1 MPTDNISE
9 YLLRVLLPQL
19 PPTGVTWLQKQL
31 GNLKTEKEFY
41 LAFSVAPRFTGK
53 KTLNLSDT
61 DLQEAETLRQG
72 CNPSSWTVD
81 QVARALLVLHIPHE
95 SPEAFVAILNKV
107 FSTADLNESATLYA
121 TLPLLPYPEQHIKR
135 AAEGVRTTMTQVFDA
150 IALNNPY
157 PHDYLP
163 EEAWNQLVLKSVF
176 NVRPLYQIYG
186 LDNRRN
192 EALAHIAIDYA
203 HERWAAGRTLTPE
216 LWRLVGPFIQPENIQ
231 DIKRLLSSSEEIH
244 QQAAILALSGSELP
258 EAKELLAQ
266 HPELAEDVRAKNIT
280 WQTIG
285 EKAYTA

>member
-1 MPTDNISE
+1 MSSNKISQ
-9 YLLRVLLPQL
+9 YLYTILLPQL
-19 PPTGVTWLQKQL
+19 PPAGVTWLQKQIDT
-31 GNLKTEKEFY
+31 LKTEKEFY

-53 KTLNLSDT
+53 KRLSLSET
-61 DLQEAETLRQG
+61 DLQEAAALRTGFNPQGWTADQTARTLLIL
-72 CNPSSWTVD
+72 
-81 QVARALLVLHIPHE
+81 AILHQTPAEYIT
-95 SPEAFVAILNKV
+95 ILNKV
-107 FSTADLNESATLYA
+107 FGTADLNESATLYA
-121 TLPLLPYPEQHIKR
+121 ALPLLPYPEQHVKR

-163 EEAWNQLVLKSVF
+163 EEAWNQLVLKSIF

-216 LWRLVGPFIQPENIQ
+216 LWRLVGPFLKPQNLA
-231 DIKRLLSSSEEIH
+231 DIKRLFQSSEDIQKE
-244 QQAAILALSGSELP
+244 AAALALSESNLP

-266 HPELAEDVRAKNIT
+266 YPELEKNIQNGTLT
-280 WQTIG
+280 WQAIG
-285 EKAYTA
+285 ESSYTG